1 MLAYAEA
8 NAPKVFQDAIDQTSR
23 EVPAHIIWQDLEHE
37 EGFKER
43 KASASMFFF
52 VWTHYERKIREAML
66 QILVDGL
73 EVHDAVYSRMN
84 VAAEDIEDTI
94 FKLSGFRVVI
104 DKEPES
110 PALPLERIRLEAPR
124 VVDDEDGEQE
134 SDMSE

>member
-1 MLAYAEA
+1 
-8 NAPKVFQDAIDQTSR
+8 
-23 EVPAHIIWQDLEHE
+23 
-37 EGFKER
+37 
-43 KASASMFFF
+43 MFFF

-84 VAAEDIEDTI
+84 VAAEDIEDAI

-110 PALPLERIRLEAPR
+110 PAPPLERIRLGAPIS
-124 VVDDEDGEQE
+124 VEDEDG
-134 SDMSE
+134 